1 VNEASFYTILL
12 WSWVG
17 VAALS
22 FVFLLFV
29 TAPYGRHVRE
39 GWGPTVPSTLGWVLM
54 EIPAVLIFG
63 AFALLGDRLLEPATL
78 VLTALWM
85 LHYVNRSLVFP
96 FRRRGGQRPMPLS
109 IAGSGFFFNL
119 VNGYLQGRWLH
130 TLGPVRDAAW
140 LTHPA
145 FLAGAALFLVG
156 FGINTHADAVLRNLR
171 RPGETGYKIP
181 QGGLY
186 ALVSCPNYFGEML
199 EWFGWALATWSL
211 GGLVFAVWTVANL
224 APRAFANHKWYRQKF
239 PEYPKERKALVPF
252 VV

>member
-1 VNEASFYTILL
+1 MSEADFYTVLL

-29 TAPYGRHVRE
+29 TAPYGRHVRA
-39 GWGPTVPSTLGWVLM
+39 GWGPTVPSTPGWVLM
-54 EIPAVLIFG
+54 EIPAVLVFG
-63 AFALLGDRLLEPATL
+63 AFALLGGRLQEPATL
-78 VLTALWM
+78 ALSALWM

-109 IAGSGFFFNL
+109 IALSGLFFNL

-140 LTHPA
+140 MA
-145 FLAGAALFLVG
+145 DWRFWVGVEVFLVG
-156 FGINTHADAVLRNLR
+156 FALNLHADAVLRNLR
-171 RPGETGYKIP
+171 KPGETGYAIP
-181 QGGLY
+181 KGGLY
-186 ALVSCPNYFGEML
+186 RFVSCPNYLGEML

-224 APRAFANHKWYRQKF
+224 APRAFANHRWYREKF
-239 PEYPKERKALVPF
+239 PEYPKERRALVPF

>member
-1 VNEASFYTILL
+1 MTEAAFYSILL

-17 VAALS
+17 VGAAS
-22 FVFLLFV
+22 FVLLLFV

-54 EIPAVLIFG
+54 EVPALLVFL
-63 AFALLGDRLLEPATL
+63 AFALLGDRLAQPATL
-78 VLTALWM
+78 ALTVLWV
-85 LHYVNRSLVFP
+85 LHYGNRSLIFP

-109 IAGSGFFFNL
+109 IAASGLFFNL

-140 LTHPA
+140 LTDWR
-145 FLAGAALFLVG
+145 LWLGVEIFLVG
-156 FGINTHADAVLRNLR
+156 FAINLHADAVLRNLR
-171 RPGETGYKIP
+171 QPGETGYKIP
-181 QGGLY
+181 TGGLY
-186 ALVSCPNYFGEML
+186 RFVSCPNYLGELL
-199 EWFGWALATWSL
+199 EWLGWAVATWSL
-211 GGLVFAVWTVANL
+211 GGLVFALWTAANL
-224 APRAFANHKWYRQKF
+224 APRAMANHRWYKEKF